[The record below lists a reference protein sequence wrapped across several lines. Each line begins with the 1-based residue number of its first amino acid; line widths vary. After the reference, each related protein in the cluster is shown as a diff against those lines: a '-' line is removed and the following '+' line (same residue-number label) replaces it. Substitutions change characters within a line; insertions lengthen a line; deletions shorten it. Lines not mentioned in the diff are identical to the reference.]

1 MRWRRTDSAPVAR
14 QAASTRP
21 PPPATTHVEAPLGSK
36 ESSRNESQSI
46 FYGKISI
53 YKKTGHF
60 TLRTSTVGAASETAL
75 CEARSASTRLR
86 CKTIFVPHAHCRTRF
101 ADASCLFGRKKLKFV
116 GVITVVFLALC
127 RFVVRKMYL
136 LLFAV

>member
-21 PPPATTHVEAPLGSK
+21 PPPATTHVETPLGSK
-36 ESSRNESQSI
+36 QSSRNESQSI

-53 YKKTGHF
+53 YKKQDILHCG
-60 TLRTSTVGAASETAL
+60 LRRLEPRARLLCVKHGLRQPGSGAKRYSFHTP
-75 CEARSASTRLR
+75 
-86 CKTIFVPHAHCRTRF
+86 IVVPDLPTQVVF
-101 ADASCLFGRKKLKFV
+101 LVEKKLKFV